1 MDKDNLQ
8 SISDAIKDII
18 STNFTFDTYCI
29 NVPHYDDS
37 GLTFESGETKKGKM
51 IKTCVLFVDIRNS
64 VALNK
69 KYNVEAMGQ
78 LYTSF
83 VKSALWC
90 ANYHHGLVRN
100 IIGDRVMIVFP
111 PKNCFTNAIECA
123 ISINTI
129 SSKIIRRYCD
139 DFKCGIGIDY
149 GEMYVHKTGIIKQGK
164 EASSYKNLIWIGRPA
179 NIASRLTDIANKELS
194 ETVFLVTRK
203 PKNPRAYKYQMFG
216 FTYYTSSTNTILGPT
231 QRVLSEP
238 LYLDKEETVEMSIE
252 EFANSI
258 WQSESTREIS
268 TLNGKMVHF
277 EKDTRSFSQKPIL
290 MTQSVYNGFVNE
302 IPNHITILKKYWQ
315 EVKADI
321 RDYEG
326 KVWGGEMFWSSVDDI
341 NS

>member
-194 ETVFLVTRK
+194 ETIFRVTRK
-203 PKNPRAYKYQMFG
+203 LKNPRAYRHKDQGY
-216 FTYYTSSTNTILGPT
+216 TYLPSSLLGPLE
-231 QRVLSEP
+231 RVHNEP

-252 EFANSI
+252 EFSNSI
-258 WQSESTREIS
+258 WQSESTGEIT

-277 EKDTRSFSQKPIL
+277 EKDIRNFSQKPIL
-290 MTQSVYNGFVNE
+290 MTQSVYNGFMNE
-302 IPNHITILKKYWQ
+302 TPNHSTISKKYWQ

-326 KVWGGEMFWSSVDDI
+326 KVWGGDIVWSSVKDI

>member
-1 MDKDNLQ
+1 MDQDNLQ
-8 SISDAIKDII
+8 AISDAIKDII
-18 STNFTFDTYCI
+18 NTNFTFDTYCI

-129 SSKIIRRYCD
+129 SSKIIRQYYE

-194 ETVFLVTRK
+194 EAVFVVTRK
-203 PKNPRAYKYQMFG
+203 PMNPRAYKFQTWG
-216 FTYYTSSTNTILGPT
+216 FTHYTSSSYNLFGPT
-231 QRVLSEP
+231 QRVPNEP
-238 LYLDKEETVEMSIE
+238 LYLNKEETVEMSTE
-252 EFANSI
+252 EFSNSI
-258 WQSESTREIS
+258 YQSESTGEIS
-268 TLNGKMVHF
+268 TLNGKMIRF
-277 EKDTRSFSQKPIL
+277 EKKTKKHSHEAIL
-290 MTQSVYNGFVNE
+290 MTQSVFSGFIKE
-302 IPNHITILKKYWQ
+302 SPEHSTISNKFWEELK
-315 EVKADI
+315 VDI
-321 RDYEG
+321 RDYDG
-326 KVWGGEMFWSSVDDI
+326 KVWGGNIYWVSVDEVKI
-341 NS
+341 